1 MKRFSLIL
9 LLAIS
14 TTAISKAQD
23 LDTIHAGKTQDFEV
37 PSIDNTPGGWNFS
50 ILSTN
55 NFPPLFSDET
65 RKIHYWSLPASF
77 YFGFIGGANQADGI
91 SINMGQSYEIG
102 CDYLISAD
110 TNLSRRIKFSIGLGM
125 AWRNHR
131 MTNRQM
137 FVKHDDG
144 SITLEPYPEGANPKF
159 SRIHTWGFVVPIK
172 FSLRLDALRRT
183 RSNGTVFSIG
193 PELYFT
199 PHASLKTRYSIDG
212 NKEKLKDNN
221 LHFNKVTVGLQAELL
236 VGDIGIYYK
245 YNPFPVLDTD
255 YAPKFCSMTIGLKVA
270 LMTIY

>member
-14 TTAISKAQD
+14 TAAISKAQEQD
-23 LDTIHAGKTQDFEV
+23 SVPAGRAQDFEV

-55 NFPPLFSDET
+55 ILYSDEARET
-65 RKIHYWSLPASF
+65 YSWHLPSSF
-77 YFGFIGGANQADGI
+77 YFGFVGGVNQADGV
-91 SINMGQSYEIG
+91 SINMAQSYEIG
-102 CDYLISAD
+102 LD
-110 TNLSRRIKFSIGLGM
+110 NLFIAETDLSQRIKLSTGLGIV
-125 AWRNHR
+125 WRNHR

-144 SITLEPYPEGANPKF
+144 SITVEPYPEGANPKF
-159 SRIHTWGFVVPIK
+159 SRVHTWGFVVPVK
-172 FSLRLDALRRT
+172 FSFHLSTIKRVL
-183 RSNGTVFSIG
+183 SNSTVFSIG

-212 NKEKLKDNN
+212 NKKKLKDSN

-255 YAPKFCSMTIGLKVA
+255 YAPQFSSMTIGLKVA